1 MKTISRNNTHK
12 KNIALNINHT
22 IGIPLS
28 YAAKIID
35 DLISILIS
43 NVLTKN
49 QLKIKNFGVFNL
61 KKKNKRIGRNPKNKT
76 NHEILERNVLTFKS
90 AIVLSRKVNND
101 TKK

>member
-61 KKKNKRIGRNPKNKT
+61 KKKIKELAETQRIKQTMKFQK
-76 NHEILERNVLTFKS
+76 EMFSLL
-90 AIVLSRKVNND
+90 KVPSY
-101 TKK
+101 